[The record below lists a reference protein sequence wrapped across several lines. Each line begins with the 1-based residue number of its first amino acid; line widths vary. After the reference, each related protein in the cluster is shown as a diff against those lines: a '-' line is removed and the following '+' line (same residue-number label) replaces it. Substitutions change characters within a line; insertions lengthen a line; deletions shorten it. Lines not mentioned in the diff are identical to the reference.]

1 MISWW
6 KLSRKLNLLVMPTNR
21 IRTVLIDD
29 SAFMRK
35 VIGDIIRT
43 DESIELVG
51 IANDGKRGSEM
62 ALELN
67 PDVLITDMVMP
78 DYDGL
83 YVVNSVIEKLAVPII
98 LLSSL
103 EKTDSRIFDALQQGA
118 FEFIDKPTNLDEVH
132 IRDYRLLELIKEA
145 SRADISLLKARQLA
159 QKNSHDHSFDHALNY
174 EIIVIGASTGGPGA
188 VESIIN
194 NLPTNLKIP
203 VVVVQHMPP
212 RFLETFAQRLHE
224 QSKLPVHLACKG
236 ESLKGGTIYIAPGE
250 ANLRIE
256 TNIATNAPMFT
267 LTEKKYVEFN
277 YPSVDCLFESVAL
290 TYGKTSIAVILTG
303 MGRDGV
309 VGLTKIKEKG
319 GFTIAQDEDS
329 SVVYGMPKAA
339 KESGAVRRVVS
350 LKEIPGFIVSCL

>member
-1 MISWW
+1 MS
-6 KLSRKLNLLVMPTNR
+6 THR

-51 IANDGKRGSEM
+51 IANDGKRGCEM
-62 ALELN
+62 AMELK
-67 PDVLITDMVMP
+67 PDVVITDMVMP

-83 YVVNSVIEKLAVPII
+83 YVVNSVMEKLAVPVI

-103 EKTDSRIFDALQQGA
+103 EKTDSRIFDALQHGA
-118 FEFIDKPTNLDEVH
+118 FEFIDKPTDLDEVR
-132 IRDYRLLELIKEA
+132 IKDYRLLALIKEA
-145 SRADISLLKARQLA
+145 SRTDITLLKAKQLA
-159 QKNSHDHSFDHALNY
+159 QKNSNHHSFDQTLNY

-194 NLPTNLKIP
+194 NLPSNLKIP

-212 RFLETFAQRLHE
+212 RFLETFAQRLHD
-224 QSKLPVHLACKG
+224 QSKLPVHLARKG
-236 ESLKGGTIYIAPGE
+236 EPVKGGVIYIAPGE

-256 TNIATNAPMFT
+256 TNIATGAPMFN
-267 LTEKKYVEFN
+267 LTEKKYTEFN
-277 YPSVDCLFESVAL
+277 YPSVDCLFESVAN
-290 TYGKTSIAVILTG
+290 TYGRFSIAVILTG
-303 MGRDGV
+303 MGRDGAM
-309 VGLTKIKEKG
+309 GLGKIREKG
-319 GFTIAQDEDS
+319 GYTIAQDEES

-339 KESGAVRRVVS
+339 KESGAVKQVVP